1 MKKITYDDTRDCAIR
16 INDKLINAGFL
27 EEDDDY
33 YFEIQDTIQDEYN
46 RLLGLDIDDQF
57 EVGVQKDLIPKKE
70 TRVFFIPIYELED
83 KFSGKNISN
92 WYHYAEQH
100 NKQTLEAE
108 MFLEKAE
115 ELGNVL
121 SLEEFVLRLNLDIIN
136 GAKDYFYITNI
147 Y

>member
-1 MKKITYDDTRDCAIR
+1 MSNTR
-16 INDKLINAGFL
+16 
-27 EEDDDY
+27 
-33 YFEIQDTIQDEYN
+33 
-46 RLLGLDIDDQF
+46 
-57 EVGVQKDLIPKKE
+57 KE
-70 TRVFFIPIYELED
+70 TRVFFIPIDELED